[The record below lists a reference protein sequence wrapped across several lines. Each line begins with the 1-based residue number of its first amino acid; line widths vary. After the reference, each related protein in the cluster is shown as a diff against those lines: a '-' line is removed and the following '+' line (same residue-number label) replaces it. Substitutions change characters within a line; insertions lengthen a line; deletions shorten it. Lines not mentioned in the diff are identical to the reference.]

1 MNNTKI
7 TSEVRLVSDVLYS
20 GCFEVPRHQRYY
32 DWKVE
37 QVEDFLHDIRNALDA
52 GKPCYFIGS
61 IMLLQ
66 ATPTHQGAKRINDG
80 QQRLITLSLLIAALC
95 RRFAGRPRDN
105 GRETLALRALF
116 IRPDNQ
122 VSKLIETSGY
132 TGRITP
138 PRSDCS
144 KYKQIIGG
152 RDIGT
157 NGALTEAWN
166 KIDDFVGPMNKKT
179 REKFFDFIMQKV
191 EISVLYVPEDVGAHS
206 VFEALNARGKPLHD
220 VDLIRNYLYSF
231 FSENDNAERPTTVHE
246 NLERTAVVLRHQN
259 RVHDYFRCYL
269 QCRYGHLQQK
279 RLYREARLEI
289 EQATIN
295 QRDPSNQVFD
305 LIADLG
311 RKENIELFRTIC
323 SAKPNEGLAGSLP
336 KTAGK
341 RGLETLLI
349 ELKGYKVS
357 HPLVFALLYRFIS
370 ESDPDYKKKIGR
382 VVIRSLKNL
391 TSFVM
396 RTAFIAPKFEPSR
409 FDKEFSDS
417 ARDVFVGNDLDSLDI
432 FEVLKNNDEWN
443 VCNKTN
449 FIKKMTEVEFRNDRD
464 KKPMSYLFGINAQ
477 EQKGSDALRMQG
489 CSVEHILPKSD
500 QHSSLWSA
508 FQKTNVEQWVYRTG
522 NLVVISKREN
532 QPGAT
537 FNQSYNE
544 KKRLFEQSAV
554 QMARDIAAKY
564 QDWTPQVIS
573 ERSEMLAKVAANVWS
588 FSRPAKS

>member
-1 MNNTKI
+1 M
-7 TSEVRLVSDVLYS
+7 TS
-20 GCFEVPRHQRYY
+20 
-32 DWKVE
+32 
-37 QVEDFLHDIRNALDA
+37 
-52 GKPCYFIGS
+52 
-61 IMLLQ
+61 
-66 ATPTHQGAKRINDG
+66 
-80 QQRLITLSLLIAALC
+80 
-95 RRFAGRPRDN
+95 
-105 GRETLALRALF
+105 
-116 IRPDNQ
+116 
-122 VSKLIETSGY
+122 
-132 TGRITP
+132 
-138 PRSDCS
+138 S

-179 REKFFDFIMQKV
+179 RENFFDFIMQKV

-231 FSENDNAERPTTVHE
+231 FSEDDNAERPTTVHN
-246 NLERTAVVLRHQN
+246 NLERTAVVLRNQK
-259 RVHDYFRCYL
+259 RVHEYFRCYL
-269 QCRYGHLQQK
+269 QCRYGHLQQS

-295 QRDPSNQVFD
+295 HRNPSNYVFN

-311 RKENIELFRTIC
+311 RKESIELFRTIF
-323 SAKPNEGLAGSLP
+323 SSKPSEGLAGSLP
-336 KTAGK
+336 KITGK
-341 RGLETLLI
+341 RGLETLLV
-349 ELKGYKVS
+349 ELGGYKVS

-370 ESDPDYKKKIGR
+370 ESDPDHKKKIGQ
-382 VVIRSLKNL
+382 VVTRNLKNL
-391 TSFVM
+391 TSFIM
-396 RTAFIAPKFEPSR
+396 RTAFVAPKLEPSR
-409 FDKEFSDS
+409 FDKDFADS
-417 ARDVFVGNDLDSLDI
+417 ARIVFAGNDLDSLDI
-432 FEVLKNNDEWN
+432 FEVLENNDEWN
-443 VCNKTN
+443 VCDDKN

-477 EQKGSDALRMQG
+477 EQKGSDALQMKG

-500 QHSSLWSA
+500 QHSRLWST
-508 FQKTNVEQWVYRTG
+508 FQNNNVEEWVYRTG

-537 FNQSYNE
+537 FNQSYSE

-573 ERSEMLAKVAANVWS
+573 KRSEMLAKAAAHVWS
-588 FSRPAKS
+588 FSRPSKS